1 MDEPKPN
8 ESQTPRPVPVTGRK
22 GAMVGERQPVPAV
35 PDDEFEA
42 AAEYAYRKNAEL
54 MRRLG

>member
-1 MDEPKPN
+1 MEQPKPKEPQPPQPTP
-8 ESQTPRPVPVTGRK
+8 ESGRK
-22 GAMVGERQPVPAV
+22 GAMVGETPPVPAV